1 MKKILFL
8 LTGLMLVLASCSDGG
23 SDSPDNPT
31 PQPNPTP
38 EETASITIDSS
49 ITSNGVDFDAKGG
62 EKTVSFSANKDW
74 TLSVATPTNGTVW
87 CTPSATNGVKG
98 DATVK
103 FTVKENSDYD
113 DRSVSV
119 TIKAGTA
126 SKTFTITQKGT
137 DALLVTSTKF
147 EVPQEGG
154 SIEVEVKANISYELQ
169 ISETAKSWISEAKSR
184 ALTTKKHAFTIA
196 ASEEY
201 EKREGEIHI
210 KSGDKLEIV
219 KVYQAGGAILMLSKN
234 DCLVSSEGETI
245 SVDIKSNIEYGVQ
258 MPNVDWITDAP
269 ASRAASSHTLK
280 YVVLP
285 NETPDAR
292 SAEIIFY
299 DKNSSLKDTLK
310 VVQAQKDAIIISK
323 KEYEVKAE
331 GETLEVKLSAN
342 VDFEVTM
349 PEVDW
354 VSQVTA
360 RALTEHTLYFKVSE
374 NKNNDGRNAEIVITN
389 KDSQLSEKIMII
401 QNGAI
406 GYNNGILTVKTAGT
420 LEGLLGTDY
429 LNITS
434 LKVVGPI
441 NGTDIYCLRKMLG
454 GSNFDEADKGVLKKL
469 DLTEAM
475 IVEGGDSYYS
485 HGQYDVEHYYTS
497 NNEIGKYMFYGC
509 TNLKDFGMPS
519 SVTYIGES
527 AFEECRLQN
536 VYIVDLSAWCK
547 IDFENHTSNPLHNKD
562 IMDSGTELYLN
573 GSLLD
578 ELIIPEDITT
588 VKDYTFRGCRS
599 LKKVIVHD
607 GVISIGNE
615 AFYYC
620 RSITDVSI
628 GDGVV
633 SIGNSAFWWCLK
645 LTNLI
650 IGKKVVSIDDYAFD
664 SCKSL
669 KSISFPDGLISIGK
683 KAFES
688 CEALT
693 GIVIPNSV
701 TSIDERAFQY
711 CHSINSITIGNG
723 VTKIN
728 DCVFYYCNSL
738 KVVTIGENVASIGS
752 HAFYFAKVSEF
763 CSYAKTPPTLLLGFD
778 LGTIES
784 CKLFVPAG
792 CASAYKSS
800 QWGSCFSR
808 IIELE

>member
-1 MKKILFL
+1 MF
-8 LTGLMLVLASCSDGG
+8 VLASCSDGG
-23 SDSPDNPT
+23 NDSPDNPT

-126 SKTFTITQKGT
+126 SKTFTITQKGV

-147 EVPQEGG
+147 EVPQKGG

-169 ISETAKSWISEAKSR
+169 ISETDKSWISEAKSR

-201 EKREGEIHI
+201 AKREGEIHI

-234 DCLVSSEGETI
+234 DCSVSSEGETI

-280 YVVLP
+280 YVVLS

-374 NKNNDGRNAEIVITN
+374 NNNNDGRNAEIVITN
-389 KDSQLSEKIMII
+389 KDSQLSEKIKII

-420 LEGLLGTDY
+420 LEELLGTDY

-454 GSNFDEADKGVLKKL
+454 GSNFDEADKGILTKL

-475 IVEGGDSYYS
+475 IVEGGNSYFS
-485 HGQYDVEHYYTS
+485 RGQYDVEHYYTS

-509 TNLKDFGMPS
+509 ANLKDFGMPS
-519 SVTYIGES
+519 SITYIGES
-527 AFEECRLQN
+527 AFEECNSLRN
-536 VYIVDLSAWCK
+536 VYIIDLSAWCK
-547 IDFENHTSNPLHNKD
+547 IDFENETSNPLYYQSVIKG
-562 IMDSGTELYLN
+562 GTKLYLN
-573 GSLLD
+573 GNLLT
-578 ELIIPEDITT
+578 ELIIPDDITKI
-588 VKDYTFRGCRS
+588 KDYTFKGCYS
-599 LKKVIVHD
+599 LERIIIPDYVS
-607 GVISIGNE
+607 SIGND

-620 RSITDVSI
+620 I
-628 GDGVV
+628 
-633 SIGNSAFWWCLK
+633 
-645 LTNLI
+645 
-650 IGKKVVSIDDYAFD
+650 
-664 SCKSL
+664 
-669 KSISFPDGLISIGK
+669 
-683 KAFES
+683 
-688 CEALT
+688 
-693 GIVIPNSV
+693 
-701 TSIDERAFQY
+701 
-711 CHSINSITIGNG
+711 
-723 VTKIN
+723 
-728 DCVFYYCNSL
+728 
-738 KVVTIGENVASIGS
+738 
-752 HAFYFAKVSEF
+752 
-763 CSYAKTPPTLLLGFD
+763 
-778 LGTIES
+778 
-784 CKLFVPAG
+784 
-792 CASAYKSS
+792 
-800 QWGSCFSR
+800 
-808 IIELE
+808 

>member
-1 MKKILFL
+1 
-8 LTGLMLVLASCSDGG
+8 MLVLASCSDGG

-310 VVQAQKDAIIISK
+310 VVQAQKDAIVISENNICVT
-323 KEYEVKAE
+323 KEGGTVEMKIN
-331 GETLEVKLSAN
+331 TN
-342 VDFEVTM
+342 VDFEVQIPSDVT
-349 PEVDW
+349 W
-354 VSQVTA
+354 ISQTNS
-360 RALTEHTLYFKVSE
+360 RALTERSVFLKVTENTSEESRSATITIINTDRQVSE
-374 NKNNDGRNAEIVITN
+374 TVVVIQQGNNTLVTLNE
-389 KDSQLSEKIMII
+389 
-401 QNGAI
+401 
-406 GYNNGILTVKTAGT
+406 AGT
-420 LEGLLGTDY
+420 MKELLGKDY
-429 LNITS
+429 LSITS
-434 LKVVGPI
+434 LKIIGSI
-441 NGTDIYCLRKMLG
+441 NGDDIYYLRKMLG
-454 GSNFDEADKGVLKKL
+454 SSDFSEADRGKLITL
-469 DLTEAM
+469 DLSETT
-475 IVEGGDSYYS
+475 IVEGGEWYGEYNDRY
-485 HGQYDVEHYYTS
+485 YYTT
-497 NNEIGKYMFYGC
+497 NNVIGKYMFSY
-509 TNLKDFGMPS
+509 TNLRNIILPE
-519 SVTYIGES
+519 SVTLIDEG
-527 AFEECRLQN
+527 AFENCDSLTSISVGKGITSIGKDAFWGCNKLAN
-536 VYIVDLSAWCK
+536 VYIEDLSAWCK
-547 IDFENHTSNPLHNKD
+547 TRLYDENSNPMLWGDAN
-562 IMDSGTELYLN
+562 LYLN
-573 GSLLD
+573 NNLIT
-578 ELIIPEDITT
+578 ELTIPNDIIKVSAWAFIGCKSITKINIPAHVT
-588 VKDYTFRGCRS
+588 LIGEETFR
-599 LKKVIVHD
+599 
-607 GVISIGNE
+607 
-615 AFYYC
+615 
-620 RSITDVSI
+620 
-628 GDGVV
+628 
-633 SIGNSAFWWCLK
+633 
-645 LTNLI
+645 
-650 IGKKVVSIDDYAFD
+650 
-664 SCKSL
+664 
-669 KSISFPDGLISIGK
+669 
-683 KAFES
+683 S
-688 CEALT
+688 CENLT
-693 GIVIPNSV
+693 SIVIPDNV
-701 TSIDERAFQY
+701 TEIHHGAFEY
-711 CHSINSITIGNG
+711 CI
-723 VTKIN
+723 
-728 DCVFYYCNSL
+728 
-738 KVVTIGENVASIGS
+738 
-752 HAFYFAKVSEF
+752 
-763 CSYAKTPPTLLLGFD
+763 
-778 LGTIES
+778 
-784 CKLFVPAG
+784 
-792 CASAYKSS
+792 
-800 QWGSCFSR
+800 
-808 IIELE
+808 

>member
-1 MKKILFL
+1 MF
-8 LTGLMLVLASCSDGG
+8 VLASCSDGG
-23 SDSPDNPT
+23 NDSPDNPT

-126 SKTFTITQKGT
+126 SKTFTITQKGV

-147 EVPQEGG
+147 EVPQKGG

-169 ISETAKSWISEAKSR
+169 ISETDKSWISEAKSR

-201 EKREGEIHI
+201 AKREGEIHI

-234 DCLVSSEGETI
+234 DCSVSSEGETI

-280 YVVLP
+280 YVVLS

-374 NKNNDGRNAEIVITN
+374 NNNNDGRNAEIVITN
-389 KDSQLSEKIMII
+389 KDSQLSEKIKII

-420 LEGLLGTDY
+420 LEELLGTDY

-454 GSNFDEADKGVLKKL
+454 GSNFDEADKGILTKL

-475 IVEGGDSYYS
+475 IVEGGNSYFS
-485 HGQYDVEHYYTS
+485 RGQYDVEHYYTS

-509 TNLKDFGMPS
+509 ANLKDFGMPS
-519 SVTYIGES
+519 SITYIGES
-527 AFEECRLQN
+527 AFEECNSLRN
-536 VYIVDLSAWCK
+536 VYIIDLSAWCK
-547 IDFENHTSNPLHNKD
+547 IDFENETSNPLYYQSVIKG
-562 IMDSGTELYLN
+562 GTKLYLN
-573 GSLLD
+573 GNLLT
-578 ELIIPEDITT
+578 ELIIPDDITKI
-588 VKDYTFRGCRS
+588 KDYTFKGCYS
-599 LKKVIVHD
+599 LERIIIPDYVS
-607 GVISIGNE
+607 SIGND
-615 AFYYC
+615 AFL
-620 RSITDVSI
+620 
-628 GDGVV
+628 G
-633 SIGNSAFWWCLK
+633 
-645 LTNLI
+645 
-650 IGKKVVSIDDYAFD
+650 
-664 SCKSL
+664 
-669 KSISFPDGLISIGK
+669 
-683 KAFES
+683 
-688 CEALT
+688 
-693 GIVIPNSV
+693 
-701 TSIDERAFQY
+701 
-711 CHSINSITIGNG
+711 
-723 VTKIN
+723 
-728 DCVFYYCNSL
+728 CN
-738 KVVTIGENVASIGS
+738 
-752 HAFYFAKVSEF
+752 
-763 CSYAKTPPTLLLGFD
+763 
-778 LGTIES
+778 
-784 CKLFVPAG
+784 
-792 CASAYKSS
+792 
-800 QWGSCFSR
+800 
-808 IIELE
+808 